1 MENMEYTEFYDLHCH
16 FLPGMDDGCKTPEES
31 IRLLHEQYR
40 QGCRGV
46 VATSHYYSNE
56 SIHSFLKRRAQSASR
71 LVQALQE
78 RIAEIHRTREEGKN
92 SGALSAGVRIPHVVF
107 GAEVAYRDSLVKNK
121 ELEKLCFGSSRYL
134 LLEMPFTPWTDRTIR
149 GVEEIENTWGI
160 TPIIAHIERYL
171 DVADK
176 DYIEALLDSDVLVQL
191 NAGNFGSWRSARNAA
206 KLIRNGS
213 VQVLGTD
220 SHNLEKRPPNMKLA
234 IEGLRKKNMDEEL
247 GEILATNRNVFMAAR
262 GEA

>member
-1 MENMEYTEFYDLHCH
+1 MQGSGRH
-16 FLPGMDDGCKTPEES
+16 FPLLFKRIDTQLPEEEGS
-31 IRLLHEQYR
+31 VRVKTGPGSSGAHCGDTQ
-40 QGCRGV
+40 
-46 VATSHYYSNE
+46 H
-56 SIHSFLKRRAQSASR
+56 
-71 LVQALQE
+71 
-78 RIAEIHRTREEGKN
+78 EGKGGK
-92 SGALSAGVRIPHVVF
+92 SGEESAGIRIPHVVF
-107 GAEVAYRDSLVKNK
+107 GAEVAYRDSLARNK
-121 ELEKLCFGSSRYL
+121 DLEKLCFGQSRYL

-160 TPIIAHIERYL
+160 TPIIAHIERYQ

-191 NAGNFGSWRSARNAA
+191 NAGNFGSWRSARNASR
-206 KLIRNGS
+206 LIKNGS

-220 SHNLEKRPPNMKLA
+220 SHNLEKRPPNMELA
-234 IEGLRKKNMDEEL
+234 IEGLRKKNMEEEL